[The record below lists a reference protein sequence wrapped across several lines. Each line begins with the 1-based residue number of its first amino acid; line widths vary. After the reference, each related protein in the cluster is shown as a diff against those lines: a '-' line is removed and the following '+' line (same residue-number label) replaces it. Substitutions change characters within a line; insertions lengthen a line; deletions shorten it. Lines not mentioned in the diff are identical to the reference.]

1 MHIELKKWA
10 LEDRERLTALCNST
24 DRTYLSNRIPFPYTE
39 TDADW
44 WLGKAQEHE
53 GADGIFRAV
62 TVDGQIVG
70 NISVE
75 QKGDV
80 YCKDA
85 EIGYLLDTEHWSK
98 GIMSEAVRQICEIAF
113 KKLDII
119 RITGLVHEP
128 NRGSRRVLEKN
139 GFALEGIMKQAVTKG
154 ENTYDLCI
162 YGKVK

>member
-98 GIMSEAVRQICEIAF
+98 VITVSWGSSPSKVR
-113 KKLDII
+113 KGR
-119 RITGLVHEP
+119 RIV
-128 NRGSRRVLEKN
+128 RRSL
-139 GFALEGIMKQAVTKG
+139 
-154 ENTYDLCI
+154 
-162 YGKVK
+162 